1 MYINAM
7 YLNKKNTQ
15 NNQSL
20 KCRIITNNNGIQ
32 GVVKEQKEWFW
43 RRRGKHTYTNKMIG
57 INDILPISLK
67 QKHFT
72 KRVKIT

>member
-32 GVVKEQKEWFW
+32 GVVKEQKE
-43 RRRGKHTYTNKMIG
+43 
-57 INDILPISLK
+57 
-67 QKHFT
+67 
-72 KRVKIT
+72 